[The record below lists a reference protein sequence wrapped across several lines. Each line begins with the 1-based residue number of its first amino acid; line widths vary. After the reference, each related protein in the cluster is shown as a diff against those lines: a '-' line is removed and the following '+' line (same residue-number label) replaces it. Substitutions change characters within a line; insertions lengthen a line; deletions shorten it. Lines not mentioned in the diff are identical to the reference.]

1 MVPGRSE
8 PCEPCEPAML
18 AVSNEGEDPGA
29 KHSEVEET
37 LPIGVV
43 VQPPLQETD
52 ATCVSQDL
60 LKALAAPT
68 SELDLYELNSAD
80 MEAVLQQDELNQD
93 LKRLNLAGIEALAYI
108 LMLKH
113 GSLKRAF
120 NWFDTHRKGKFSH
133 VVWSTGMVLLRIDL
147 ETLTGMKPAQVFHL
161 MDGNPVNGFVSRKEW
176 NHFFEA
182 LEEGRLLELLEK
194 VAKEQGTITQRVKS
208 RTEKLEAER
217 PIRQKP
223 CEQPG
228 PNERRRSRRL
238 SVPVV
243 QLVCSAE
250 RSADEDAR
258 SKEEEDL
265 FRKRAQRALGSLA
278 VGDALTYANDTFTK
292 WQTDDHKESVL
303 SRGAGQALLSERLLP
318 EEKCDIIEEIAD
330 EMGLWVPS
338 CESDAASK
346 SKADLGRSGTVAL
359 NPGARGD
366 TAAIVV
372 CHLRNFADEAGDK
385 LKKLKGTHSRL
396 EFPQSLKRTQRFVVH
411 ALAAELDL
419 TTLSEG
425 FGRERRIVAYDLG
438 DFAQNL
444 RRIFLDIGPGE
455 SKALSENLSAAQ
467 RQLVHTMAL
476 EMCLSVS
483 GNGNSGLQVCNLQ
496 QFKAQVHNQL
506 AHLAGGEVVD
516 FGTTLSEQERHI
528 VHETSAALG
537 LTTETQGRAR
547 LLKVANLRE
556 FLAAAQA
563 KMQALKD
570 PKERLTLGP
579 PLTSMQLTALEDMA
593 SEAGLHFAR
602 RTSDG
607 VTLVV
612 SKSEIPPPG
621 HVEVEDAAAD
631 ARSVT
636 AAPRQPPDVHKVHE
650 KRHAA
655 DDCDPAP
662 PERDS
667 QVSLITEVFEVYST
681 GQHRGQRTFL
691 RFSDLREFAEDL
703 REVLPEVRKNFHKFT
718 GRANLLTV
726 TNPVSLVDAGEL
738 ENIYDDTQQLQC
750 DMGDHSSKGLTL
762 RFFQVFVQKV
772 IRRLG
777 PSIVGALG
785 ALVDGRDR
793 F

>member
-1 MVPGRSE
+1 M
-8 PCEPCEPAML
+8 

-29 KHSEVEET
+29 KHSEVEEEEEGA
-37 LPIGVV
+37 LPVGVV
-43 VQPPLQETD
+43 AQPPLQTD
-52 ATCVSQDL
+52 ATGVSQEL

-68 SELDLYELNSAD
+68 SELDLYELSSAD

-182 LEEGRLLELLEK
+182 LEEGRLLELLER
-194 VAKEQGTITQRVKS
+194 VAKEQGTIAQRVKS
-208 RTEKLEAER
+208 RTEKLEAAR
-217 PIRQKP
+217 PIRQAKP
-223 CEQPG
+223 SEQPG

-238 SVPVV
+238 SVPAVT
-243 QLVCSAE
+243 QLVHSTE
-250 RSADEDAR
+250 RSADDDA
-258 SKEEEDL
+258 SCKEEEDR

-303 SRGAGQALLSERLLP
+303 SRGAGQSLLSEHLLP

-385 LKKLKGTHSRL
+385 LKKVKGTHGRL

-419 TTLSEG
+419 ITLSEG

-476 EMCLSVS
+476 EMGLSVS

-506 AHLAGGEVVD
+506 ARLAGGEVID
-516 FGTTLSEQERHI
+516 FGTTVSEQERQV
-528 VHETSAALG
+528 VHETAAALG

-556 FLAAAQA
+556 FLAAAQV

-579 PLTSMQLTALEDMA
+579 PLTPMQLSALEDMA

-607 VTLVV
+607 VMLVV

-621 HVEVEDAAAD
+621 DVDVADAAAD
-631 ARSVT
+631 ASSVT
-636 AAPRQPPDVHKVHE
+636 AAPTRPPDAHKVHE

-655 DDCDPAP
+655 DDCIDPAP

-681 GQHRGQRTFL
+681 GHHRGQRTFL

-718 GRANLLTV
+718 
-726 TNPVSLVDAGEL
+726 GEL